1 MVYGDVVDPRWAD
14 PGYREGVAD
23 LLGAMAYGEL
33 QAFERLAE
41 DGRMAP
47 DFYNRAAIAEMACA
61 EFGHFKLLRAHLAEM
76 GVDPEAAMTPF
87 VAAIDNFHSSTA
99 PNDWLEGLVK
109 AYVGDGIAMDFYR
122 MVAQYLDPQTQ
133 AIVNEV
139 CDDLGHSQFVLDAV
153 RHCVAEDPRVAGR
166 LALWGRRLMGEAV
179 AQSQIVASQREALI
193 DLVMGGEGP
202 DLAAVAQMFNDL
214 TERHKERMRL
224 LGLEP

>member
-1 MVYGDVVDPRWAD
+1 METELDERWAD
-14 PGYREGVAD
+14 PRYREGVAD

-47 DFYNRAAIAEMACA
+47 DFYNRAAIAEMAVA
-61 EFGHFKLLRAHLAEM
+61 EFGHFKLLRNRLVEM
-76 GVDPEAAMTPF
+76 GVNPEDAMTPF
-87 VAAIDNFHSSTA
+87 VAAIDAFHAMTA

-122 MVAQYLDPQTQ
+122 MVAQYLDPETQ
-133 AIVNEV
+133 QLINAVS
-139 CDDLGHSQFVLDAV
+139 DDLGHSRFVVDAV
-153 RHCVAEDPRVAGR
+153 QYCVAEDPRVAGR

-179 AQSQIVASQREALI
+179 AQSQVVASQRDALI
-193 DLVMGGEGP
+193 DLVMGGSGP

-214 TERHKERMRL
+214 TQRHKDRMRS